1 MAEIFYDKDADLSL
15 IQNKKVAVLGF
26 GSQGHAHVGRDA
38 MVWPMVPAGVSND
51 AVQYA
56 RDARPVWEG
65 DE

>member
-1 MAEIFYDKDADLSL
+1 MP
-15 IQNKKVAVLGF
+15 QMKKKRRGYKACVGDQRSTSGDDF
-26 GSQGHAHVGRDA
+26 IVGRDA

-56 RDARPVWEG
+56 RDARPVWDG